1 MYELFNAMKAL
12 FDTIWANDLIV
23 LVFFYSLTVNST
35 YFYNRLTS
43 EDDFQK
49 NSLMYIIVGMIAC
62 VFPPTSILL
71 LTIRYTIATV
81 IYIRMFIKAVILLW
95 GSTAEEY
102 KKNVDYYLDL
112 LRGEN
117 ENQMFVALSGADF
130 IFMIIMEIPVM
141 VIMLL
146 KSLLL
151 KLVKKENVT
160 HVL

>member
-1 MYELFNAMKAL
+1 MYELFNATKAL
-12 FDTIWANDLIV
+12 FDTILANDLMV

-49 NSLMYIIVGMIAC
+49 NSLMYIIVGMITS

-81 IYIRMFIKAVILLW
+81 IYILMFIKAVILLW